1 MEILLMIRLQTW
13 IYTILAIV
21 YFITIISCIVVV
33 LSENRNPI
41 KSLAWVTVL
50 FFLPVAGLVF
60 YLFFGRNPKAGTVS
74 AGTTN
79 ANSCTGWPCVL
90 CRRHSST
97 STTSTARL

>member
-1 MEILLMIRLQTW
+1 MSLSMEILLMIRLQTW

-50 FFLPVAGLVF
+50 FFLPVAGLVCYCRPQVF
-60 YLFFGRNPKAGTVS
+60 
-74 AGTTN
+74 
-79 ANSCTGWPCVL
+79 VL
-90 CRRHSST
+90 TLQRIRKHS
-97 STTSTARL
+97 L